1 MINKS
6 QYHKIHTGDLNQNEA
21 DRKWRLFEEEQAAF
35 NMQTTPFST
44 MGGGGI
50 KTTVAPP
57 APELTVSIPV
67 ASWTANFSNVSLEN
81 EGNLI
86 IMPSGGD
93 ISFYADYS
101 LDYVVAGCPGCVVQ
115 FYAGLVTDGATQTSP
130 LWCISVNAGD
140 QPNVSGSIFVNVS
153 IPSVPGIYYI
163 SPTFSLNYFCDPT
176 AVFTQTNVLGIVV
189 VP

>member
-6 QYHKIHTGDLNQNEA
+6 QYQKIHTQNLNQNEA

-35 NMQTTPFST
+35 NMQTSPISP
-44 MGGGGI
+44 MGGRR
-50 KTTVAPP
+50 TVVAPP
-57 APELTVSIPV
+57 APELLISIPV
-67 ASWTANFSNVSLEN
+67 AQWTANFSGVSLEN

-93 ISFYADYS
+93 VQFFADLS
-101 LDYVVAGCPGCVVQ
+101 LDYVLGPNCPGCIIQYYV
-115 FYAGLVTDGATQTSP
+115 GLYTDGVTPTDP
-130 LWCISVNAGD
+130 LYCISVNALD
-140 QPNVSGSIFVNVS
+140 APQVLTQILVNVS

-163 SPTFSLNYFCDPT
+163 SPTYSLNFSCDPT
-176 AVFTQTNVLGIVV
+176 AVFPQTNVLGIVV

>member
-6 QYHKIHTGDLNQNEA
+6 QYQKIHTQNLNQNEA
-21 DRKWRLFEEEQAAF
+21 DRKWRLFEEEQAVF
-35 NMQTTPFST
+35 NMKTSPFSP
-44 MGGGGI
+44 MGGRRTI
-50 KTTVAPP
+50 VAPP

-67 ASWTANFSNVSLEN
+67 ANWTANFSNISLEN

-93 ISFYADYS
+93 VSFFSDLS
-101 LDYVVAGCPGCVVQ
+101 LDYVFDPLNCPSCIVQ
-115 FYAGLVTDGATQTSP
+115 FYVGLFTDGVTQTDP
-130 LWCISVNAGD
+130 LYCISVNAFD
-140 QPNVSGSIFVNVS
+140 APQVLAQIFVTVS

-163 SPTFSLNYFCDPT
+163 SPTYSLNFSCDPT
-176 AVFTQTNVLGIVV
+176 AVFPQTNVLGIVV